1 MEKNYWIFCPA
12 CHSKTRMKIRHDTE
26 LKRFPLYCPKCKQE
40 HLINVKSMRVD
51 IIKSQTH

>member
-26 LKRFPLYCPKCKQE
+26 LKRFPLYYPKCKQE